1 MTSKY
6 VHTFVKTFGR
16 GSKVL
21 RAFGNF
27 TTWQIEWLKRRFGKL
42 AFFMEGSCIIWQSSL
57 WKWDLSSKPLSDTMF
72 GQALS
77 FNLDKD
83 KTHHRWRLCFD
94 RNFSA
99 IHMTVQLIFI
109 FKDVRSLLKLQP
121 HFHLRPGYSV
131 HNWKIVCWRAA
142 ESMNQGGRAGTEKSQ
157 GKPLNS

>member
-1 MTSKY
+1 MYTLSWRPLGGVEKSWRALE
-6 VHTFVKTFGR
+6 TLLR
-16 GSKVL
+16 GKSHGLNVVL
-21 RAFGNF
+21 GNP
-27 TTWQIEWLKRRFGKL
+27 R
-42 AFFMEGSCIIWQSSL
+42 FFMEGSCIIWQLSL
-57 WKWDLSSKPLSDTMF
+57 WKWDISSKPSSDTMF

-157 GKPLNS
+157 GKPFNS

>member
-1 MTSKY
+1 MSFWET
-6 VHTFVKTFGR
+6 R
-16 GSKVL
+16 VL
-21 RAFGNF
+21 
-27 TTWQIEWLKRRFGKL
+27 
-42 AFFMEGSCIIWQSSL
+42 MEGSCIIRLLSL

-142 ESMNQGGRAGTEKSQ
+142 ESMNQKAEGLAQKIVKESCSTAREKKAKFNYLSSF
-157 GKPLNS
+157 NSSCRRDG